1 METQSYRNRATAMKA
16 ETAREMLELIHDLGE
31 CVDARQI
38 LVAALRHY
46 RFLFGEYKGICLLLS
61 NSEAGHWRSLLL
73 ENPYGEH
80 WGGIKYQ
87 QLPENTDTGE
97 IARELG
103 QDATAWVTAEGPH
116 RRALVE
122 STEPFVAEGN
132 ALAVKLG
139 MYSGLGTDAYWFAS
153 WRMPGGARG
162 WSIMGFDQ
170 ENYPGPERFNLY
182 CTAVETTSRMAYY
195 PSLLQSV
202 AREERVNQSIRR
214 NIVHDLK
221 TPLTVIKGYA
231 EMLREPGVKDDPA
244 MFQELVDGV
253 VESCDRLLADIKEII
268 EPIEGAWRPMIE
280 EFDLAIMIQKV
291 AMAEKHTERSKDHV
305 IEAEG
310 CDIPVLVKADRRKLM
325 RVAENLLSNA
335 VKYSPG
341 KDKKVVIRLKQA
353 GDFVGF
359 EVQDEGLGLNADQ
372 IESVL
377 NNCERAVDASF
388 GIEGSGFGLNSCQF
402 VLRAHGGE
410 LQVESQPGVGSTFRA
425 ILRRTTV

>member
-1 METQSYRNRATAMKA
+1 METHSYRNRATAMKA
-16 ETAREMLELIHDLGE
+16 EAAREMLELIHDLGE

-38 LVAALRHY
+38 FVAALRHY
-46 RFLFGEYKGICLLLS
+46 RFLFGEYKGICLLVS
-61 NSEAGHWRSLLL
+61 SSDAGHWRSLLL

-80 WGGIKYQ
+80 WGGVKYQ
-87 QLPENTDTGE
+87 QLPENTDTGQ
-97 IARELG
+97 IVQELG
-103 QDATAWVTAEGPH
+103 QDATPWVTADGPH
-116 RRALVE
+116 RRSLVE
-122 STEPFVAEGN
+122 SIEPFVAEGN

-139 MYSGLGTDAYWFAS
+139 MYSGLEADAYWFAS

-170 ENYPGPERFNLY
+170 ENYAGTERFGLY

-231 EMLREPGVKDDPA
+231 EMLREPEVANDPA
-244 MFQELVDGV
+244 MYQELVGGV
-253 VESCDRLLADIKEII
+253 IECCDRLLADIKEII
-268 EPIEGAWRPMIE
+268 EPIEGAWRPKTE
-280 EFDLAIMIQKV
+280 EFDLAIMVQKV
-291 AMAEKHTERSKDHV
+291 AMAERHTERSKDHRIDV
-305 IEAEG
+305 EG
-310 CDIPVLVKADRRKLM
+310 CDEPVSVRADRRKLM

-341 KDKKVVIRLKQA
+341 KGKRVVIRVKQA

-359 EVQDEGLGLNADQ
+359 EVEDEGMGLNPEQ
-372 IESVL
+372 LQSVL
-377 NNCERAVDASF
+377 NNCERAVDPSF
-388 GIEGSGFGLNSCQF
+388 GIEGSGFGLNSSQF

-410 LQVESQPGVGSTFRA
+410 LQVESQPGAGSVFRA
-425 ILRRTTV
+425 ILRRSTI